1 MISAR
6 EANDRSK
13 SQKKGR
19 PVAPERAMRVLWVA
33 FVLAIGVALIVA
45 MYALRDLGTGST
57 GTENRTQL
65 SHSMQ
70 SGSAFD
76 K

>member
-45 MYALRDLGTGST
+45 MYALHDLGAGSR
-57 GTENRTQL
+57 GTRTQL

-70 SGSAFD
+70 SDSAFD

>member
-19 PVAPERAMRVLWVA
+19 PVPPERAMRVLWVA

-45 MYALRDLGTGST
+45 MYALHDLGAGST
-57 GTENRTQL
+57 GTRTQL